1 MSFLL
6 CFNIFSVSTF
16 ETFFYCS
23 SSCKQNQNHVNER
36 HYPAMLP
43 DRKGT
48 PLYIAK
54 LKVSIEFGKK
64 HFAMVMNY
72 HIHKNINLFKIK
84 FVTAKSK
91 R

>member
-1 MSFLL
+1 MSLLVCLIFIQFLL
-6 CFNIFSVSTF
+6 LKFLN
-16 ETFFYCS
+16 CS

-54 LKVSIEFGKK
+54 LKVSIEFCKK
-64 HFAMVMNY
+64 HFAIVMNY
-72 HIHKNINLFKIK
+72 HIHKKKIIEYR
-84 FVTAKSK
+84 T
-91 R
+91 